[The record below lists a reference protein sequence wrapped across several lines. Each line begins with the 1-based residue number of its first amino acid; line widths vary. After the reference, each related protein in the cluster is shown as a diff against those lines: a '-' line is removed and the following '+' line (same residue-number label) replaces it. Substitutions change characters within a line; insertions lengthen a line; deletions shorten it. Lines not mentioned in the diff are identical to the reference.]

1 MTLLPK
7 DTSRILLVRRDN
19 IGDLA
24 CTTPA
29 IAALRQH
36 YPNAEIA
43 ALVNS
48 YNAEVVRGN
57 PNLDKVFVYQ
67 KLKHAG
73 NLASRFKAL
82 NQRLKLIAQLRRWK
96 PDATI
101 LAKASYDR
109 HGLNFARQ
117 IGAKNIIG
125 FVPDDLNASNIMPW
139 SLMEPR
145 PRR

>member
-48 YNAEVVRGN
+48 
-57 PNLDKVFVYQ
+57 
-67 KLKHAG
+67 
-73 NLASRFKAL
+73 
-82 NQRLKLIAQLRRWK
+82 
-96 PDATI
+96 
-101 LAKASYDR
+101 
-109 HGLNFARQ
+109 
-117 IGAKNIIG
+117 
-125 FVPDDLNASNIMPW
+125 
-139 SLMEPR
+139 
-145 PRR
+145 